1 MYTLLVIWP
10 KSDIPVNLPG
20 FEITGG
26 QWSLSPWGN
35 DDKKAKYLLSGGCI
49 WHQIKPFSYKLTT
62 FATNWIHLQ
71 AFQHQKI
78 NLNGFWCVFNCVYGL
93 PTPPPEKNGISPEN
107 CEKCPFFGQNADF
120 LVKFFIEKLFSWA
133 VLINS
138 RQN

>member
-10 KSDIPVNLPG
+10 KSYIPVSSPG
-20 FEITGG
+20 YEITGG

-49 WHQIKPFSYKLTT
+49 LHQIKPFSYKLTT

-78 NLNGFWCVFNCVYGL
+78 NLNGFWGVFNCVYGL
-93 PTPPPEKNGISPEN
+93 PTPPPPSKMEFNMKIVKNAQFSAKMLILWPN
-107 CEKCPFFGQNADF
+107 F
-120 LVKFFIEKLFSWA
+120 LLKNYFPGSY
-133 VLINS
+133 
-138 RQN
+138 

>member
-10 KSDIPVNLPG
+10 KSDIPVNSPG

-78 NLNGFWCVFNCVYGL
+78 NLNGFWGVFNCVYGL
-93 PTPPPEKNGISPEN
+93 PTPPPSKMEFNMKIVKNAQFSAKMLILWPN
-107 CEKCPFFGQNADF
+107 F
-120 LVKFFIEKLFSWA
+120 LLKNYFPGSY
-133 VLINS
+133 
-138 RQN
+138 

>member
-10 KSDIPVNLPG
+10 KSYIPVSSPG
-20 FEITGG
+20 YEITGG

-78 NLNGFWCVFNCVYGL
+78 NLNGFWGVFNCVYGL
-93 PTPPPEKNGISPEN
+93 PTPPPEKMEFHL
-107 CEKCPFFGQNADF
+107 KTVKNARF
-120 LVKFFIEKLFSWA
+120 LAKM
-133 VLINS
+133 LIFWSNFLLKNYFPGS
-138 RQN
+138 Y